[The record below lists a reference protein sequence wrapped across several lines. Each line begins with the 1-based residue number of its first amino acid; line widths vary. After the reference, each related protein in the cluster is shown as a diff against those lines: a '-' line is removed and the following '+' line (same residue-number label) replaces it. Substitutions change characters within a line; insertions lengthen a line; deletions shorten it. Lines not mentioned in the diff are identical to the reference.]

1 MVLMYSRNTK
11 RSWISHKK
19 NQFIDG
25 ICQNTE
31 YQTDEF
37 RERLYLLVAANVPD
51 EYVGAVFE
59 AMISDKPLIN
69 TAIKY
74 SVSDSQLCRLI
85 KQVKPKWDD
94 AFRGWKFVPPK
105 KVCWLK
111 EKVCGWKK

>member
-1 MVLMYSRNTK
+1 MYSRNTK
-11 RSWISHKK
+11 RSWVSHKK

-37 RERLYLLVAANVPD
+37 RDWLYLLISVNVSS
-51 EYVGAVFE
+51 EYVDAVFE

-74 SVSDSQLCRLI
+74 SVSDSQLSRLI
-85 KQVKPKWDD
+85 KQVKLKWTD
-94 AFRGWKFVPPK
+94 AFHEWKFVPPR

-111 EKVCGWKK
+111 DKVCGWKK

>member
-1 MVLMYSRNTK
+1 MYSRNTK

-37 RERLYLLVAANVPD
+37 REHLYLLVAANVPD
-51 EYVGAVFE
+51 EYVGAVSE

-85 KQVKPKWDD
+85 KQVKPIWDD
-94 AFRGWKFVPPK
+94 AFRGWKFVPPR

-111 EKVCGWKK
+111 DKVCGWKK